1 MGGVMMTVELIIDA
15 KATLGE
21 SPSWDESLQ
30 ILYWVDIIGMK
41 CLTYHPSTNQQKTIQ
56 FDQMVGAVA
65 PKENRG
71 LIIALENGFYGLD
84 DLKETPYLIMQ
95 SETSKSGNRFNDGK
109 CDPAGRFWA
118 GTMSLN
124 GDKEMGALYCLNLD
138 LAVSKKLD
146 RISISNGLAWS
157 PDNKYM
163 YYIDTPT
170 QNVVKF
176 DYDVETGEI
185 NNRQEIIA
193 INPNEGYP
201 DGMTIDQ
208 EGMLWIAHFGGGKVS
223 RWDPTTGTHI
233 QDVTVPALNVTSC
246 VFGGEELNELYITT
260 AKMGDDQ
267 HEYAGGLFRIKTDV
281 KGSPTYQFKG
291 DLR

>member
-1 MGGVMMTVELIIDA
+1 MTVELIIDA

>member
-1 MGGVMMTVELIIDA
+1 MMTVELIIDA